1 MAKHNILGKKGEE
14 LAVQFLQELGYDI
27 IASNWQ
33 EHKFEID
40 IIAQDNNE
48 IVFVEVKTRT
58 SDFFGKPEGAVTLSK
73 QKHLIEGADYYINK
87 NEVDLECRFDVVAI
101 VLNETSLDINHIK
114 DAFYPEA

>member
-14 LAVQFLQELGYDI
+14 LAVQFLKNLGYVI
-27 IASNWQ
+27 MATNWQ
-33 EHKFEID
+33 QHKFEID

-48 IVFVEVKTRT
+48 IVFVEVKTRST
-58 SDFFGKPEGAVTLSK
+58 DFFGKPEEAVTLSK

-87 NEVDLECRFDVVAI
+87 NEVDLECRFDVLAI